1 MGSNGAM
8 HTASSILRLSPIHSS
23 SKLFHTDSSS
33 FKYILCRIGEVLYN
47 EIPTNGFG
55 VKIGN
60 GFFFSRRYFAK
71 YVEEMYLNACCS
83 SGTIICNVKTESIN
97 LFGVPVARNRRVS
110 LNSSSTHP
118 TQTQENRQ
126 ETMFS
131 FK

>member
-8 HTASSILRLSPIHSS
+8 HTANSILRFHSS

-60 GFFFSRRYFAK
+60 GFFFFASLFCKISRGNVLKR
-71 YVEEMYLNACCS
+71 VPLERHDYLSC
-83 SGTIICNVKTESIN
+83 
-97 LFGVPVARNRRVS
+97 
-110 LNSSSTHP
+110 
-118 TQTQENRQ
+118 
-126 ETMFS
+126 
-131 FK
+131 

>member
-8 HTASSILRLSPIHSS
+8 HTANSVLRLSPIQSS

-47 EIPTNGFG
+47 GIPTNGFG

-71 YVEEMYLNACCS
+71 YVEEMYLNACRS
-83 SGTIICNVKTESIN
+83 SGTITEKIN

-118 TQTQENRQ
+118 TQTQENIQ
-126 ETMFS
+126 ETMFF